1 MNGVHDMGGLQ
12 GFGPV
17 RPEADEPLFH
27 AAWERRA
34 LGLTL
39 AMGATGQWNIDLS
52 RAARESLPPATYL
65 SSSYYEIWIRGMEQ
79 LMLQRGLVTADELC
93 SGDLQQAPAT
103 LKRVLQRADV
113 DATLARGSPVER
125 PAAAPARFAVG
136 DRVRAINSHPQGHTR
151 LPRYVR
157 GHVGTVTLV
166 HGCHVFADR
175 HAATAPGVPFDDH
188 AEWLYTVAF
197 DGTEL
202 WGDSAE
208 PGTMVSVDAWEPYL
222 QQANA

>member
-17 RPEADEPLFH
+17 APEADEPLFH
-27 AAWERRA
+27 ADWERRA

-52 RAARESLPPATYL
+52 RAARESLPPAVYL
-65 SSSYYEIWIRGMEQ
+65 SSSYYEIWIRALER
-79 LMLQRGLVTADELC
+79 LMLQRGLVSTEELAQ
-93 SGDLQQAPAT
+93 GQVLQPAQP
-103 LKRVLQRADV
+103 LARVLRADAV
-113 DATLARGSPVER
+113 AATLARGSPVTR
-125 PAAAPARFAVG
+125 VPATVAGFAVG
-136 DRVRAINSHPQGHTR
+136 DRVRARNMHPAGHTR

-166 HGCHVFADR
+166 HGAHVFADR
-175 HAATAPGVPFDDH
+175 HAATAPAAPFDDH

-202 WGDSAE
+202 WGASAE
-208 PGTMVSVDAWEPYL
+208 AGTCVSVDAWQPYL
-222 QQANA
+222 EPA